1 MQFIY
6 FPQKLEDDATPVVT
20 GKFDQ
25 LILFIHA
32 NSLDSNLFYMDMLL
46 TRKYFD
52 IRLTRIS
59 SPLYVFTVHN
69 QKQQCN
75 GRTLSHQ

>member
-6 FPQKLEDDATPVVT
+6 FPKKLENHATPVVT
-20 GKFDQ
+20 VRFDQ

-32 NSLDSNLFYMDMLL
+32 NSLDSNSFYMDVLL

-69 QKQQCN
+69 FKTTPTN
-75 GRTLSHQ
+75 DGL

>member
-1 MQFIY
+1 MALQSKMDVVCSLIY
-6 FPQKLEDDATPVVT
+6 SHPKLEDDATPVVT

-32 NSLDSNLFYMDMLL
+32 NLLDSNSFYMDMLL

-69 QKQQCN
+69 F
-75 GRTLSHQ
+75 